1 LRKWKTGGLRR
12 VSGEQPFSDVIASA
26 PTRPEERVL
35 SPHPSLKPQVFMR
48 QVVRASLPLG
58 EGVVLDPFMG
68 GGSTIAAAVS
78 VGYESIGVEMDPEYF
93 AGALEA
99 IPALAALPGNGR
111 PSSRIGSKANLN
123 LQRSLALPLEP

>member
-1 LRKWKTGGLRR
+1 
-12 VSGEQPFSDVIASA
+12 
-26 PTRPEERVL
+26 
-35 SPHPSLKPQVFMR
+35 MR

-78 VGYESIGVEMDPEYF
+78 NGYESVGIEIDPQF
-93 AGALEA
+93 FGAALEA
-99 IPALAALPGNGR
+99 IPTLAALPGNGR
-111 PSSRIGSKANLN
+111 ASSRIGSEASLD